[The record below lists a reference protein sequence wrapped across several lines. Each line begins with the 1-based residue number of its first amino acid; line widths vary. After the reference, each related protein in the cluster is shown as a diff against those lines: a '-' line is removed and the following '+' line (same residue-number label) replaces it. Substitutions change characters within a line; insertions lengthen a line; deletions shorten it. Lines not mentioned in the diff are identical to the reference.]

1 MLKPTKVTRR
11 EYTRR
16 DEKYLLDNILAI
28 ALSQPRLRSVL
39 HNLPDTYLTGTS
51 GKAKYHLL
59 GEKIEVDSELA
70 DKLAELEIVAD
81 RVADL
86 GGAELR
92 VSTTQIGWARRR
104 GFAFLWN
111 PQRWLGQRGAPL
123 VLTLGLPERD
133 PTPRWKEVVEIRP
146 GLYTHHLEV
155 RAVEDVDDE
164 VLTWV
169 DRAYAAAT

>member
-1 MLKPTKVTRR
+1 MSRL
-11 EYTRR
+11 
-16 DEKYLLDNILAI
+16 DEGRQFFADDPLGLA
-28 ALSQPRLRSVL
+28 VF
-39 HNLPDTYLTGTS
+39 
-51 GKAKYHLL
+51 
-59 GEKIEVDSELA
+59 
-70 DKLAELEIVAD
+70 EIVAD

-169 DRAYAAAT
+169 DRAYAAAE